1 MFVLFAQISVM
12 NVQENVANMKM
23 NIVNNVQLPAET
35 AQTNASR
42 WPLPEKIIASFGI
55 KIRFIYLFADKQNSL
70 PINLFS
76 GPFYFFFYRFSLR

>member
-12 NVQENVANMKM
+12 NVQENVANTKM

-42 WPLPEKIIASFGI
+42 WPLPEK
-55 KIRFIYLFADKQNSL
+55 
-70 PINLFS
+70 
-76 GPFYFFFYRFSLR
+76 